1 MGIEKVKD
9 EIIEKAKEQS
19 SLSVSQAKKSAEAVL
34 RGVESRLEDQR
45 AKSSE
50 EAKGMMLGIKRQE
63 MARAELESKKIFLQ
77 AKKEIIDGVF
87 AQAKKEISGLK
98 EKEMSPVISS
108 LLKKAGNDIDI
119 EHIYCNPK
127 DARFF
132 SQFKVEKA
140 GISGGFIAENR
151 ERTVRVD
158 YSFDTLFDSL
168 RESNMENIAAKLFE

>member
-19 SLSVSQAKKSAEAVL
+19 SLAVSQAKKSAEAVL
-34 RGVESRLEDQR
+34 RDVESRLESQR
-45 AKSSE
+45 ARSSE
-50 EAKGMMLGIKRQE
+50 EAKGMMIDIKRQE

-77 AKKEIIDGVF
+77 AKKEIIDDVF
-87 AQAKKEISGLK
+87 GQAKKSVSGLK
-98 EKEMSPVISS
+98 EKEIASVISS

-119 EHIYCNPK
+119 GYIYCNPG
-127 DARFF
+127 DAKFF

-151 ERTVRVD
+151 EMTVRVD

-168 RESNMENIAAKLFE
+168 RESNMEKIAAKLFE